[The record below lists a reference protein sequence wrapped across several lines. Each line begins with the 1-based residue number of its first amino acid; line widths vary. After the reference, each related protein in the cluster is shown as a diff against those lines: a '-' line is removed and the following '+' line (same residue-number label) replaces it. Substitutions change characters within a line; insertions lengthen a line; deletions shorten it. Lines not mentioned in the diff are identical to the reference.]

1 MLNKTIKEEKVD
13 DTLLG
18 FGDGWGD
25 ILLIEDVHLQPPYR
39 GYGISLLAVDRLMIQ
54 VAGSSVRGWNKE
66 GIIVIDASGL
76 GTLGDNLGSGHS
88 QNELQEKLMRHW
100 PLLGLR
106 PLVPERS
113 MKEGKRC
120 KFVGQW
126 RKVWCPQLDI
136 ATVVPHLF
144 GRSTPR
150 ETAAVPPTTLK
161 RERSPEGLVGLV
173 DPPANK
179 RKRKCKRK
187 RSKKVTPDQ
196 PGDVNQQYLWD
207 LLLTV

>member
-25 ILLIEDVHLQPPYR
+25 ILLIEDDHLQPPCR
-39 GYGISLLAVDRLMIQ
+39 GYSISLLAVDRLMIQ

-76 GTLGDNLGSGHS
+76 GGNLGTGHS
-88 QNELQEKLMRHW
+88 QDELQEKLMRRW
-100 PLLGLR
+100 QLLGLR
-106 PLVPERS
+106 PLEPERS

-126 RKVWCPQLDI
+126 RKVWCAQPDI

-150 ETAAVPPTTLK
+150 DTAVVPPTTLK
-161 RERSPEGLVGLV
+161 RERSPEGLVGPV

-179 RKRKCKRK
+179 RKRKRK
-187 RSKKVTPDQ
+187 LSKKITPDQ
-196 PGDVNQQYLWD
+196 PGDVNQQ
-207 LLLTV
+207 